1 LPERR
6 RRPSVALLA
15 AGVLLAAPG
24 LAAAQTPGAPGLG
37 DSYYPLAGNGGY
49 EVDHYDLNIRFS
61 PKHRRIRALTT
72 ISATATQALSAFDLD
87 LRGLRVSR
95 VMVGGALAGFAHRG
109 EELIVRPPAAIASGS
124 RFVVSVAY
132 HGHPKSF
139 TGADGN
145 PSGWIATRDGAFTSN
160 EPHGAP
166 NWFPCNDHPSD
177 KATFTS
183 TVTVPKGLTV
193 AGNGV
198 LSSVTRHGGRRTFVW
213 DETEPM
219 VTYLATVTS
228 GRFRVSRG
236 SAGGIPSWVALDPRE
251 AGRARRSIRA
261 IPDIL
266 GLFAQR
272 FGPYPFSTTGAIVD
286 DAPVR
291 SFALE
296 TQTRPEFTGVF
307 APFTFILAHEL
318 SHQWFGDDVSIARW
332 GDLWLNEGFATWSS
346 WLWAARGDDALLR
359 DEFNLLYSLPRR
371 KVLGLWNRVVDPGRK
386 QLFGSAVYVR
396 GGMTLEALRE
406 RVGDATFSGILRDWL
421 AQHRYGNATT
431 PEFIALAE
439 ADSGQSLGHFFDVWL
454 YRRGKPRDWS

>member
-1 LPERR
+1 LPKRR
-6 RRPSVALLA
+6 RRASAVLLA
-15 AGVLLAAPG
+15 AGALLAAPG

-37 DSYYPLAGNGGY
+37 DPYYPLAGNVGY
-49 EVDHYDLNIRFS
+49 EVDHYDLVIRFA
-61 PKHRRIRALTT
+61 PKHRRIRAVTT
-72 ISATATQALSAFDLD
+72 ISATASQDLSAFDLD
-87 LRGLRVSR
+87 LRGLKVSG
-95 VMVGGALAGFAHRG
+95 VTVGGAPASFAHRG
-109 EELIVRPPAAIASGS
+109 EELTVRPPSPIPSGS
-124 RFVVSVAY
+124 RFMVAVAY
-132 HGHPKSF
+132 HGHPGKF

-166 NWFPCNDHPSD
+166 DWFPCNDHPSD

-198 LSSVTRHGGRRTFVW
+198 LRSVTRHGGRRTFVW
-213 DETEPM
+213 DETDPM

-228 GRFRVSRG
+228 GRFRVSQG

-251 AGRARRSIRA
+251 AGRARRSIRS
-261 IPDIL
+261 IPAIL
-266 GLFAQR
+266 GLFGR
-272 FGPYPFSTTGAIVD
+272 HFGAYPFSTTGAIVD
-286 DAPVR
+286 DAPIR

-346 WLWAARGDDALLR
+346 WLWAYRGNDAALR
-359 DEFNLLYSLPRR
+359 EQFNILYRLRPK
-371 KVLGLWNRVVDPGRK
+371 KVRGLWNRVVDPGRK
-386 QLFGSAVYVR
+386 QLFGAAVYVR
-396 GGMTLEALRE
+396 GAMTLEALRE
-406 RVGDATFSGILRDWL
+406 RVGDATFYRILQDWL

-431 PEFIALAE
+431 PEFTALAE
-439 ADSGQSLGHFFDVWL
+439 ADADQSLGHFFEVWL
-454 YRRGKPRDWS
+454 YRRGKPTNWS